1 MELACKNKTWWRYL
15 EVVLETDFSICRAG
29 VARHSR
35 LSDRIE
41 SVQKRALKVIYYNS
55 SYSQALSLANE
66 TTLFNRREHICHKFM
81 AEMTD
86 IRDYP
91 LSCLVSTAVQI
102 TNPYNLR
109 PGSSRPFNK
118 FIRTKRSENFFTF
131 KYSSFKNPSW
141 LSVSSGFLSSII
153 KT

>member
-1 MELACKNKTWWRYL
+1 M
-15 EVVLETDFSICRAG
+15 LETDFSICLAG

-35 LSDRIE
+35 LSNRIE
-41 SVQKRALKVIYYNS
+41 SVQKRALKSIYYNS
-55 SYSQALSLANE
+55 LYSQALSLSNE

-102 TNPYNLR
+102 TNPYNLS
-109 PGSSRPFNK
+109 PGSSLPFNK
-118 FIRTKRSENFFTF
+118 FMRTKR
-131 KYSSFKNPSW
+131 
-141 LSVSSGFLSSII
+141 
-153 KT
+153 

>member
-1 MELACKNKTWWRYL
+1 
-15 EVVLETDFSICRAG
+15 
-29 VARHSR
+29 
-35 LSDRIE
+35 
-41 SVQKRALKVIYYNS
+41 
-55 SYSQALSLANE
+55 
-66 TTLFNRREHICHKFM
+66 M

-109 PGSSRPFNK
+109 PGSSLPFNK
-118 FIRTKRSENFFTF
+118 FMRTKRSENF
-131 KYSSFKNPSW
+131 KE
-141 LSVSSGFLSSII
+141 SVMIIIPRGFVSSII